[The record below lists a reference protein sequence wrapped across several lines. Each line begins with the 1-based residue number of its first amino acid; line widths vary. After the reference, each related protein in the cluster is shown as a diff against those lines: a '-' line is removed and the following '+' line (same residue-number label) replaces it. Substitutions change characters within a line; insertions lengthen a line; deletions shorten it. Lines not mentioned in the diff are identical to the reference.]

1 MVTVSGV
8 VEDRW
13 AAVAAAIGKLARLD
27 DVPIALD
34 HVCRACAHMLDVDG
48 VSLCMISDLDLDLG
62 EPISAINA
70 MSDRAVELE
79 ITVGV
84 GPGMEALDAGEA
96 VLVDDLTSVGGSTRW
111 PVLASM
117 LVGLGVQAVFAL
129 PLTTSDVTVGV
140 LQLYRRRPRPLTDAE
155 LTDAQL
161 FADYALQLL
170 VIGDRDPSGRGLD
183 AVLTGSLGAQWERV
197 NQAVS
202 VVSAQLEIG
211 AAQAYQRLR
220 AHTFASDLGLREV
233 AKAVLDGHIRLT
245 T

>member
-1 MVTVSGV
+1 MITVSGV
-8 VEDRW
+8 VEDRQ
-13 AAVAAAIGKLARLD
+13 AAVVAAIGKLARLD

-34 HVCRACAHMLDVDG
+34 HVCRACAQMLDVDG
-48 VSLCMISDLDLDLG
+48 VSLCTISDLGLG
-62 EPISAINA
+62 EPISATNA
-70 MSDRAVELE
+70 LSDRAVELE

-84 GPGMEALDAGEA
+84 GPGVEALDEGAA
-96 VLVDDLTSVGGSTRW
+96 VLVDDLTSVGLSTRW
-111 PVLASM
+111 PALAAM

-140 LQLYRRRPRPLTDAE
+140 LQLYRRRPTPLNEAE

-170 VIGDRDPSGRGLD
+170 VMGDRDPSGRGVD
-183 AVLTGSLGAQWERV
+183 AVLTGSLGAQWARV
-197 NQAVS
+197 NQAIDVIS
-202 VVSAQLEIG
+202 VQLEIG

-233 AKAVLDGHIRLT
+233 AEAVLDGRIRFT
-245 T
+245 A

>member
-13 AAVAAAIGKLARLD
+13 TAVAAAIGKLARLD

-34 HVCRACAHMLDVDG
+34 HVCRACAQMLDVDG
-48 VSLCMISDLDLDLG
+48 VSLCTISDLGFG
-62 EPISAINA
+62 EPISATNA

-84 GPGMEALDAGEA
+84 GPGMEALDEGEA
-96 VLVDDLTSVGGSTRW
+96 VLANDLTSVRSCTRW
-111 PVLASM
+111 PVLAAM
-117 LVGLGVQAVFAL
+117 LVEVGVQAVFAL
-129 PLTTSDVTVGV
+129 PLTVSDVTVGV
-140 LQLYRRRPRPLTDAE
+140 LELYRRRPRPLTDAE
-155 LTDAQL
+155 LTDARL

-170 VIGDRDPSGRGLD
+170 VMGDRDPSGRGVD
-183 AVLTGSLGAQWERV
+183 AVLTGSLGAQWTRV
-197 NQAVS
+197 NQAVG
-202 VVSAQLEIG
+202 VVSVQLQIG

-220 AHTFASDLGLREV
+220 AHTFVSDLGLREV
-233 AKAVLDGHIRLT
+233 ARAVLDGRILFT